1 MSPPSPRPR
10 LEAPPLHP
18 GFCRNEWQ
26 RCRRAAV
33 SADWPLGAV
42 TRRRP
47 REHANG
53 RSRRGVE
60 PGLGA
65 GHGYPGAEKP
75 GGGRRRGRLSGLPPA
90 PSRPLIA
97 LALSRPP
104 VWLTPALPCRAV
116 RRAPGRPPEQPK
128 PMRAVRPAACADE
141 TELPARETERRIN
154 AVQESIPAVR
164 GMEPPRRRPC
174 REPVPDSTFSRLLT
188 WIHSPHPPIPRLGRG
203 PAPTGFPALLSLGD
217 PLPRRT
223 RISCLTRPPFPRI
236 LQTSNFQTLDPPAFP
251 PPRGIPLLTW
261 LHPPDPHSGGALTCS
276 EASNPSRRRLPRVL
290 RP

>member
-1 MSPPSPRPR
+1 MSPP
-10 LEAPPLHP
+10 LAPPPTRGPAPPP
-18 GFCRNEWQ
+18 GFCQIEWQ

-33 SADWPLGAV
+33 SADWPPRAV

-47 REHANG
+47 REHADG
-53 RSRRGVE
+53 RSRWGVE

-90 PSRPLIA
+90 PSRPLLA

-104 VWLTPALPCRAV
+104 VRLTPALPCRAV

-141 TELPARETERRIN
+141 TELPAGEKERRIN

-164 GMEPPRRRPC
+164 GMEPPRRRRC
-174 REPVPDSTFSRLLT
+174 REPVPDSTFSRVGPGS
-188 WIHSPHPPIPRLGRG
+188 SPGSIPPTSRSR
-203 PAPTGFPALLSLGD
+203 ALAGDQHLRDSPPCCPWAILSL
-217 PLPRRT
+217 
-223 RISCLTRPPFPRI
+223 
-236 LQTSNFQTLDPPAFP
+236 
-251 PPRGIPLLTW
+251 
-261 LHPPDPHSGGALTCS
+261 
-276 EASNPSRRRLPRVL
+276 
-290 RP
+290 